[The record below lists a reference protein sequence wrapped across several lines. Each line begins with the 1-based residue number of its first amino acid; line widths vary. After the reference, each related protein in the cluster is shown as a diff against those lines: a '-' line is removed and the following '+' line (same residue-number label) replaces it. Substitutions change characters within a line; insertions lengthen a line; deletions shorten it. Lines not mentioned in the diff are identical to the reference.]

1 MADKVKKGFAF
12 YLIMFILLIVAA
24 FVVIVTVMLFSPGKS
39 ILGFKYFTNG
49 TDDGKVL
56 DVIETK
62 VIESGTEK
70 STFSTFKFDN
80 VSQININTNVAA
92 VNVYKSENVFLDTVQ
107 IVANS
112 SGFAKAAQ
120 NTNFTI
126 KNFEMIDD
134 PADTSTSN
142 SANRKKI
149 INIDIVEPEG
159 FLYFSKNF
167 SVNIIVPEKRGEIDS
182 ATGELKEDKDGKPIL
197 MGNNY
202 RLENTKINIETKKG
216 KVNIGDSVKKKV
228 EGKNEKGETVMVDP
242 VVSVLNSVA
251 PKMLNIKT
259 DSGRINFNKYSEI
272 QLTNSNL
279 VTNTGSITSV
289 VNAYFNDNNS
299 ITTQSGKIYF
309 PEVLGRV
316 VYGDNASDYQGYKSA
331 ILSLNIGNGK
341 FESEDVRIGVNLT
354 VENGQFKVNK
364 KMYGLLSTG
373 NSRDKINKAEINV
386 ASLSG
391 QLSIPYGGN
400 SKINVG
406 EVDRD
411 VNIAIKNGSVNIGDI
426 RANRKVR
433 IASEKG
439 NISVAPSA
447 TSDVRIETVSGNVKV
462 TFEKGMTSCN
472 TEIVSKSGNV
482 SFAVLSSTG
491 FVLEIKDEN
500 GEYVK
505 TLNKN
510 ISLDFIDVKEYD
522 SPMKINDYTGSDNLL
537 SIQTGGKINGGII
550 NKTSSN

>member
-39 ILGFKYFTNG
+39 ILGFKYFANG
-49 TDDGKVL
+49 ADDGKVL

-70 STFSTFKFDN
+70 TTFSTFKFDN

-134 PADTSTSN
+134 PADTSTN

-182 ATGELKEDKDGKPIL
+182 ATGELKEDKDGKTIL
-197 MGNNY
+197 KENNY

-251 PKMLNIKT
+251 PKMINIKT

-289 VNAYFNDNNS
+289 VNAYFNNNNS

-491 FVLEIKDEN
+491 FVLEIKDAN

-510 ISLDFIDVKEYD
+510 ISLDFVDVKEYD

-550 NKTSSN
+550 NITSLN